1 MSTTPR
7 QLRLG
12 AYFTGAG
19 VQGDSWRH
27 PEAHTDAYRQFDR
40 YKEYAQKLEAACF
53 DALFFYDNVFAASD
67 AATVSSAP
75 LSPRWDPLVLVAAFF
90 SVIQLPFDVAVPIAV
105 ASGLKMMV
113 MTVAVLLMLGTTR
126 LPSLTAALVS
136 QVKIPYEYAFMFTSA
151 LRFMPDFI
159 AESHAV
165 REAQICRGY
174 VQSRNPLKRIVAYA
188 ALVEPM
194 VLRAITR
201 SDTMAMSLELRG
213 FGSSRRTFTQQIAFQ
228 TRDYLMLAFL
238 GVVTVLLIL
247 YR

>member
-1 MSTTPR
+1 MKTLAPLCNMLLTIAISVWTVLIWDPVPLAVMLAVEIVLLAYAG
-7 QLRLG
+7 QLR
-12 AYFTGAG
+12 
-19 VQGDSWRH
+19 
-27 PEAHTDAYRQFDR
+27 
-40 YKEYAQKLEAACF
+40 KLAKG
-53 DALFFYDNVFAASD
+53 
-67 AATVSSAP
+67 
-75 LSPRWDPLVLVAAFF
+75 LVGLLMVAAFF
-90 SVIQLPFDVAVPIAV
+90 SVIQLPFDVAVSIAV

-174 VQSRNPLKRIVAYA
+174 VQSSNPVKRIVAYA

-201 SDTMAMSLELRG
+201 SETMAMSLELRG
-213 FGSSRRTFTQQIAFQ
+213 FGSAKRTFTQQIAFRGQ
-228 TRDYLMLAFL
+228 DYLVLA
-238 GVVTVLLIL
+238 LIVAITAAVIR

>member
-1 MSTTPR
+1 MKSLAPLSNLILMIMVSVWTVLIWDPAVLAFLLVLETCLLAYAG
-7 QLRLG
+7 QLRKLG
-12 AYFTGAG
+12 RALFGLLM
-19 VQGDSWRH
+19 V
-27 PEAHTDAYRQFDR
+27 
-40 YKEYAQKLEAACF
+40 
-53 DALFFYDNVFAASD
+53 ALFF
-67 AATVSSAP
+67 SA
-75 LSPRWDPLVLVAAFF
+75 
-90 SVIQLPFDVAVPIAV
+90 IQLPFDVALPVAV

-113 MTVAVLLMLGTTR
+113 MTVAVLLMLATTG
-126 LPSLTAALVS
+126 LPSLTAALVR

-165 REAQICRGY
+165 REAQVCRGY
-174 VQSRNPLKRIVAYA
+174 VHSQNPLKRIVAYA

-213 FGSSRRTFTQQIAFQ
+213 FGSANRTFSQRIAFQ
-228 TRDYLMLAFL
+228 GRDYLLLACL
-238 GVVTVLLIL
+238 VLATAAVIV

>member
-1 MSTTPR
+1 MKSLAPLCNLLVTSVVSVWTVLIWDPALLALMLAAELILLAQAG
-7 QLRLG
+7 QL
-12 AYFTGAG
+12 
-19 VQGDSWRH
+19 
-27 PEAHTDAYRQFDR
+27 
-40 YKEYAQKLEAACF
+40 QKLSK
-53 DALFFYDNVFAASD
+53 ALFS
-67 AATVSSAP
+67 
-75 LSPRWDPLVLVAAFF
+75 LMLVAAFF

>member
-1 MSTTPR
+1 MKSLAPLCNLLVTIVVSVWTVLIWDPALLALMLAAELILLAQAG
-7 QLRLG
+7 QL
-12 AYFTGAG
+12 
-19 VQGDSWRH
+19 
-27 PEAHTDAYRQFDR
+27 
-40 YKEYAQKLEAACF
+40 QKLSK
-53 DALFFYDNVFAASD
+53 ALFS
-67 AATVSSAP
+67 
-75 LSPRWDPLVLVAAFF
+75 LMLVAAFF

-136 QVKIPYEYAFMFTSA
+136 QGKIPYEYAFMFTSA

>member
-1 MSTTPR
+1 MKTLAPLCNLLLTIAISVWTVLIWDPAPLAVMLAAEIALLAYAG
-7 QLRLG
+7 QLRKLAKGLLG
-12 AYFTGAG
+12 
-19 VQGDSWRH
+19 
-27 PEAHTDAYRQFDR
+27 
-40 YKEYAQKLEAACF
+40 L
-53 DALFFYDNVFAASD
+53 LM
-67 AATVSSAP
+67 
-75 LSPRWDPLVLVAAFF
+75 VAAFF
-90 SVIQLPFDVAVPIAV
+90 SVIQLPFDVAVSIAV

-136 QVKIPYEYAFMFTSA
+136 QVRIPYEYAFMFTSA

-174 VQSRNPLKRIVAYA
+174 VQSSNPLKRIVAYA

-201 SDTMAMSLELRG
+201 SETMAMSLELRG
-213 FGSSRRTFTQQIAFQ
+213 FGSAKRTFTQQIAFRIQ
-228 TRDYLMLAFL
+228 DYLVLTLIA
-238 GVVTVLLIL
+238 VVTAVVIQ

>member
-1 MSTTPR
+1 MKSLAPLCNLLVTIVVSVWTVLIWDPALLAIMLVAELILLAQAG
-7 QLRLG
+7 QL
-12 AYFTGAG
+12 
-19 VQGDSWRH
+19 
-27 PEAHTDAYRQFDR
+27 
-40 YKEYAQKLEAACF
+40 QKLSK
-53 DALFFYDNVFAASD
+53 ALFS
-67 AATVSSAP
+67 
-75 LSPRWDPLVLVAAFF
+75 LMLVAAFF

-213 FGSSRRTFTQQIAFQ
+213 FGSTRRTFTQQIAFQ

-238 GVVTVLLIL
+238 VVVTVLLIL

>member
-1 MSTTPR
+1 MKTLAPLCNLLLTIALSVWTVLIWDPAPLAIMLAVEIALLAYAG
-7 QLRLG
+7 QLR
-12 AYFTGAG
+12 
-19 VQGDSWRH
+19 
-27 PEAHTDAYRQFDR
+27 
-40 YKEYAQKLEAACF
+40 KLLKG
-53 DALFFYDNVFAASD
+53 LFG
-67 AATVSSAP
+67 
-75 LSPRWDPLVLVAAFF
+75 LVLVAAFF
-90 SVIQLPFDVAVPIAV
+90 SVIQLPFDVAVSIAV

-174 VQSRNPLKRIVAYA
+174 VQSRNPVKRIVAYA

-201 SDTMAMSLELRG
+201 SETMAMSLELRG
-213 FGSSRRTFTQQIAFQ
+213 FGSVRRTFTQQIAFRSQ
-228 TRDYLMLAFL
+228 DYLMLTL
-238 GVVTVLLIL
+238 IVVITGVVIR

>member
-1 MSTTPR
+1 MKSLAPLCNLLVTIVVSVWTVLIWDPALLALMLAAELILLAQAG
-7 QLRLG
+7 QL
-12 AYFTGAG
+12 
-19 VQGDSWRH
+19 
-27 PEAHTDAYRQFDR
+27 
-40 YKEYAQKLEAACF
+40 QKLSK
-53 DALFFYDNVFAASD
+53 ALFS
-67 AATVSSAP
+67 
-75 LSPRWDPLVLVAAFF
+75 LILVAAFF

>member
-1 MSTTPR
+1 
-7 QLRLG
+7 
-12 AYFTGAG
+12 
-19 VQGDSWRH
+19 
-27 PEAHTDAYRQFDR
+27 
-40 YKEYAQKLEAACF
+40 
-53 DALFFYDNVFAASD
+53 
-67 AATVSSAP
+67 
-75 LSPRWDPLVLVAAFF
+75 
-90 SVIQLPFDVAVPIAV
+90 
-105 ASGLKMMV
+105 
-113 MTVAVLLMLGTTR
+113 
-126 LPSLTAALVS
+126 
-136 QVKIPYEYAFMFTSA
+136 
-151 LRFMPDFI
+151 MPDFI

>member
-1 MSTTPR
+1 MKSLAPLSKLILMIMVSVWTVLIWDPAVLAFLLVLETCLLAYAG
-7 QLRLG
+7 QLRKLG
-12 AYFTGAG
+12 RPLFGLLM
-19 VQGDSWRH
+19 V
-27 PEAHTDAYRQFDR
+27 
-40 YKEYAQKLEAACF
+40 
-53 DALFFYDNVFAASD
+53 ALFF
-67 AATVSSAP
+67 SA
-75 LSPRWDPLVLVAAFF
+75 
-90 SVIQLPFDVAVPIAV
+90 IQLPFDVTLPVAA

-113 MTVAVLLMLGTTR
+113 MTVAVLLMLATTG
-126 LPSLTAALVS
+126 LPSLTAALVR

-165 REAQICRGY
+165 REAQVCRGY
-174 VQSRNPLKRIVAYA
+174 VHSQNPLKRIVAYA

-213 FGSSRRTFTQQIAFQ
+213 FGSANRTFSQRIAFQ
-228 TRDYLMLAFL
+228 GRDYLLLACL
-238 GVVTVLLIL
+238 ALATAAVIV

>member
-1 MSTTPR
+1 MKSLAPLCNLFLTIAVSIWTVLIWDLASLTVMLAAEIALLAYAG
-7 QLRLG
+7 QLR
-12 AYFTGAG
+12 
-19 VQGDSWRH
+19 
-27 PEAHTDAYRQFDR
+27 
-40 YKEYAQKLEAACF
+40 KLAKG
-53 DALFFYDNVFAASD
+53 LFG
-67 AATVSSAP
+67 
-75 LSPRWDPLVLVAAFF
+75 LLVVAAFF
-90 SVIQLPFDVAVPIAV
+90 SVIQLPFGVAHAV
-105 ASGLKMMV
+105 AIASGLKMMV

-174 VQSRNPLKRIVAYA
+174 VQSQNPLKRIVAYA

-201 SDTMAMSLELRG
+201 SETMAMSLELRG
-213 FGSSRRTFTQQIAFQ
+213 FGSARRTFTQQIEFR
-228 TRDYLMLAFL
+228 TRDYLVFVLLA
-238 GVVTVLLIL
+238 VVTAVVIL

>member
-1 MSTTPR
+1 MKSLAPLCNLLVTIVVSVWTVLIWDPALLALMLAAELILLAQAG
-7 QLRLG
+7 QL
-12 AYFTGAG
+12 
-19 VQGDSWRH
+19 
-27 PEAHTDAYRQFDR
+27 
-40 YKEYAQKLEAACF
+40 QKLSK
-53 DALFFYDNVFAASD
+53 ALFS
-67 AATVSSAP
+67 
-75 LSPRWDPLVLVAAFF
+75 LMLVAAFF

-213 FGSSRRTFTQQIAFQ
+213 FGSSRRTCTQQIAFQ
-228 TRDYLMLAFL
+228 TRDYLMVGFL
-238 GVVTVLLIL
+238 VLVTAAVIVC
-247 YR
+247 R

>member
-1 MSTTPR
+1 MKSLAPLSNLILMIMVSVWTVLIWDPVVLALLLILETGLLACAG
-7 QLRLG
+7 QLRKLG
-12 AYFTGAG
+12 RALFGLLM
-19 VQGDSWRH
+19 V
-27 PEAHTDAYRQFDR
+27 
-40 YKEYAQKLEAACF
+40 
-53 DALFFYDNVFAASD
+53 ALFF
-67 AATVSSAP
+67 SA
-75 LSPRWDPLVLVAAFF
+75 
-90 SVIQLPFDVAVPIAV
+90 IQLPFDVALPVAA

-113 MTVAVLLMLGTTR
+113 MTVAVLLMLATTR
-126 LPSLTAALVS
+126 LPSLTAALVR

-165 REAQICRGY
+165 REAQVCRGY
-174 VQSRNPLKRIVAYA
+174 VHSKNPLKRIVAYA

-213 FGSSRRTFTQQIAFQ
+213 FGSANRTFSQQIAFQ
-228 TRDYLMLAFL
+228 GRDYLLLAFL
-238 GVVTVLLIL
+238 AMATAAVIV

>member
-1 MSTTPR
+1 MKSKTAGAAYKAARGNLLAMLVLTAVNTLLALTGSDR
-7 QLRLG
+7 YYLFTDFAAYIWAAFARGFYDFTGEAKWLVLG
-12 AYFTGAG
+12 AAGA
-19 VQGDSWRH
+19 
-27 PEAHTDAYRQFDR
+27 
-40 YKEYAQKLEAACF
+40 
-53 DALFFYDNVFAASD
+53 
-67 AATVSSAP
+67 
-75 LSPRWDPLVLVAAFF
+75 VLVM
-90 SVIQLPFDVAVPIAV
+90 AVYF
-105 ASGLKMMV
+105 LCW
-113 MTVAVLLMLGTTR
+113 LLSKKRRGW
-126 LPSLTAALVS
+126 LTAALVS

-213 FGSSRRTFTQQIAFQ
+213 FGSTRRTFTQQIAFQ

-238 GVVTVLLIL
+238 VVVTVLLIL

>member
-1 MSTTPR
+1 MKSLAPLCNLLVTIVVSVWTVLIWDPALLAIMLAAEMVLLAQAG
-7 QLRLG
+7 QL
-12 AYFTGAG
+12 
-19 VQGDSWRH
+19 
-27 PEAHTDAYRQFDR
+27 
-40 YKEYAQKLEAACF
+40 QKLSK
-53 DALFFYDNVFAASD
+53 ALFS
-67 AATVSSAP
+67 
-75 LSPRWDPLVLVAAFF
+75 LMLVAAFF

-136 QVKIPYEYAFMFTSA
+136 QVKIPFEYAFMFTSA

-213 FGSSRRTFTQQIAFQ
+213 FGSTRRTFTQQIAFR

-238 GVVTVLLIL
+238 AAVTVAVIL

>member
-1 MSTTPR
+1 MKN
-7 QLRLG
+7 L
-12 AYFTGAG
+12 
-19 VQGDSWRH
+19 
-27 PEAHTDAYRQFDR
+27 
-40 YKEYAQKLEAACF
+40 
-53 DALFFYDNVFAASD
+53 
-67 AATVSSAP
+67 AP
-75 LSPRWDPLVLVAAFF
+75 LSNLLLMIMVSVWTVLIWDPAPLAGMLAVELALLAHAGQLRKLLKPLLSLIVVAGFF
-90 SVIQLPFDVAVPIAV
+90 SAIQLPFNVAVPIAV

-113 MTVAVLLMLGTTR
+113 MTVAVLLMLATTR

-213 FGSSRRTFTQQIAFQ
+213 FGSARRTFTQQIAFQ
-228 TRDYLMLAFL
+228 VRDYLLLAVL
-238 GVVTVLLIL
+238 AAVTVVVIL